1 MDIKEKRVKMSSN
14 FPSDG
19 FTVLKDA
26 QLVDI
31 FIPQKRSVRQSVKKL
46 AKRSFFRSM
55 RFIDENLDPKHD

>member
-1 MDIKEKRVKMSSN
+1 MSSN

-19 FTVLKDA
+19 FTVGFSLKDA